1 MKKLQ
6 LRQITNCVSLA
17 VRQINGKRGERITAA
32 DVQSDGGAKLIKLD
46 DGYEIFKSLRNSPPY
61 LEKRKRDVFAMIRQL
76 GKPTWFFSL
85 SAADTR

>member
-6 LRQITNCVSLA
+6 LRQITNRVSLA

-32 DVQSDGGAKLIKLD
+32 DVQSGGGAKLIKLD